1 MSTQDPVT
9 QEAED
14 SDSGQL
20 QAARPKSPEGE
31 PGVDSSSGR
40 DMWMQATVRNAARQV
55 RQIVMGM
62 SDTEILRL
70 AGGDV
75 TSQSSCQL
83 PAAID
88 QGEPPAADQEHLQAE
103 QGQLQAAC
111 PAEVESQEEPGML
124 FPSQSECGFGATVDW
139 GDMRVS

>member
-1 MSTQDPVT
+1 MSTQDPAT

-14 SDSGQL
+14 SEGQL

-55 RQIVMGM
+55 RQVMMGM
-62 SDTEILRL
+62 SDEEILQF
-70 AGGDV
+70 AGREGL
-75 TSQSSCQL
+75 TSQSSCQP
-83 PAAID
+83 PAAAD
-88 QGEPPAADQEHLQAE
+88 QGQPPAADQEHLQAE
-103 QGQLQAAC
+103 QGQLQAAAT
-111 PAEVESQEEPGML
+111 AEVESQEEPGML

>member
-1 MSTQDPVT
+1 MSTQDPAT

-14 SDSGQL
+14 AEGQL
-20 QAARPKSPEGE
+20 QAARDKSPEGT
-31 PGVDSSSGR
+31 PGVDSSSGPDR
-40 DMWMQATVRNAARQV
+40 WMQATVRNAARQV

-62 SDTEILRL
+62 SDTELLRL

-103 QGQLQAAC
+103 QGQLQAAAA
-111 PAEVESQEEPGML
+111 AEVVSLEEPGML
-124 FPSQSECGFGATVDW
+124 FPSQSEGGFGATVDW
-139 GDMRVS
+139 GSIRVS